1 MTMDEKE
8 REAFEDFKKLDIA
21 DADVEGVKSSSNSVE
36 KENINVV
43 FIGHVGIK
51 IVGQTSLPKSFRRC
65 RKVHAWWTA
74 SIPHRH
80 GRQENSRKV

>member
-21 DADVEGVKSSSNSVE
+21 DADVEGVKASSNSVE

-43 FIGHVGIK
+43 FIGHVGI
-51 IVGQTSLPKSFRRC
+51 
-65 RKVHAWWTA
+65 
-74 SIPHRH
+74 
-80 GRQENSRKV
+80 